1 MKFRSIAHG
10 FALAI
15 ILTGCVES
23 NPLEKHPPEKVA
35 EFIMQH
41 GNLAITRCSKIWA
54 HPESENTAVLQDCDR
69 TATNIATILNEGG
82 FGPNISSKN
91 VRLTPVWT
99 HYETLLEARKKK
111 ADEDLKKVF
120 QWGPGKK

>member
-1 MKFRSIAHG
+1 MKLRPIVQG
-10 FALAI
+10 FTLAVL
-15 ILTGCVES
+15 LTGCVAS
-23 NPLEKHPPEKVA
+23 NPLKNHPPEKVA

-54 HPESENTAVLQDCDR
+54 HPESVNATVLKDCDR

-82 FGPNISSKN
+82 FGPNISSEN

-120 QWGPGKK
+120 QREPSKK

>member
-1 MKFRSIAHG
+1 MKLRSIAHG
-10 FALAI
+10 FALAVL
-15 ILTGCVES
+15 LTGCTAS

-54 HPESENTAVLQDCDR
+54 HPESANATVLQDCDR
-69 TATNIATILNEGG
+69 TATHIASLLNDEG
-82 FGPNISSKN
+82 FGPGISSEN
-91 VRLTPVWT
+91 VRLTPIWT
-99 HYETLLEARKKK
+99 HYESLLEVRRKK

-120 QWGPGKK
+120 DWGPKKK